1 MLRLL
6 VIVSA
11 LAATQ
16 SALAQDPPVR
26 DDVYEVLRRL
36 EVEPQSEKPNWAKF
50 ESPPL
55 FTFVWM
61 SDFHL
66 DGSRFELIKQA
77 FRYVDEQLDAHF
89 VMITGDNNAF
99 APESEP
105 QRHVLPITLRR
116 QIFMQRFL
124 DRNLRTPHVI
134 IPGDDWP
141 QDFEK
146 VFGAFQFSFDYGGM
160 HFLFSALDRCAYGV
174 EGRAVFDEPTWEWM
188 REDLKRN
195 KDQPSLFIIH
205 ETIAPPS
212 FLDAVKTREMLKE
225 HPNVI
230 ASFCGHLHADVQFQL
245 DGLKYLVCPGFGKN
259 PRHGFKVVDVY
270 RHALILRTVEYSAEK
285 QHYEKV
291 MKWQR
296 VDIPESLQASLHR
309 PDEHGFTKQ
318 NYSEVPPHPR
328 RDDPQLIRRS
338 LELVGPLMR
347 FLGESMI
354 PSGP

>member
-6 VIVSA
+6 AIVGA
-11 LAATQ
+11 LATTR
-16 SALAQDPPVR
+16 SALAQDPSIR
-26 DDVYEVLRRL
+26 DNVYKVLQRMEL
-36 EVEPQSEKPNWAKF
+36 KPLAEEPEWAKF
-50 ESPPL
+50 DSPPL

-66 DGSRFELIKQA
+66 DGSRLELLKQA
-77 FRYVDEQLDAHF
+77 FRYVDEELEAHF
-89 VMITGDNNAF
+89 VMMTGDNNAY
-99 APESEP
+99 APEFDH
-105 QRHVLPITLRR
+105 QGHVPPVTLRR
-116 QIFMQRFL
+116 QLFMQRFL
-124 DRNLRTPHVI
+124 DQNLRTPYVI

-160 HFLFSALDRCAYGV
+160 HFLFAALDRCTYGV

-188 REDLKRN
+188 RKDLKRN
-195 KDQPSLFIIH
+195 KDRPSLFIMH
-205 ETIAPPS
+205 ETITPPS
-212 FLDAVKTREMLKE
+212 FLDADKTRMMLQE

-245 DGLKYLVCPGFGKN
+245 GGLKYLVCPGLGKN
-259 PRHGFKVVDVY
+259 PRHGFKLVKAY
-270 RHALILRTVEYSAEK
+270 REALLVRTVEYNAKK

-296 VDIPESLQASLHR
+296 VDIPESLQANLHKPEDR
-309 PDEHGFTKQ
+309 GFKKE

-328 RDDPQLIRRS
+328 RDDPQLIGRS